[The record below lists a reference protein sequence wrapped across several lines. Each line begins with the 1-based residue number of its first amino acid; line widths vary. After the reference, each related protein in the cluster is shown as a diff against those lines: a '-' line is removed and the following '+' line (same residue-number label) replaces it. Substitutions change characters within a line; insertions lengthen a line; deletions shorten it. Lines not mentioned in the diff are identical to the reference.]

1 MTHSFQPIFP
11 PACLGILGGGQLGR
25 FFVQAAQDLGFTVC
39 VLDPD
44 SQSPAGQISHHR
56 IIADYLDEKSLK
68 KMAHLCSAVSTEF
81 ENVPA
86 LALDFLHQQGGI
98 CCPS

>member
-11 PACLGILGGGQLGR
+11 PDCLGILGGGQLGR

-44 SQSPAGQISHHR
+44 SQSLLAR
-56 IIADYLDEKSLK
+56 FLT
-68 KMAHLCSAVSTEF
+68 TESSQTILMK
-81 ENVPA
+81 N
-86 LALDFLHQQGGI
+86 L
-98 CCPS
+98 

>member
-68 KMAHLCSAVSTEF
+68 KMAHFNIRLT
-81 ENVPA
+81 
-86 LALDFLHQQGGI
+86 
-98 CCPS
+98 

>member
-11 PACLGILGGGQLGR
+11 PDCLGILGGGQLGR

-44 SQSPAGQISHHR
+44 SQSPAQSPERCAQDSPFSIGQ
-56 IIADYLDEKSLK
+56 D
-68 KMAHLCSAVSTEF
+68 
-81 ENVPA
+81 
-86 LALDFLHQQGGI
+86 Q
-98 CCPS
+98 